1 MPVMV
6 AQFTMPESEI
16 ATLLAYQAFKY
27 GHAGPSQF
35 DVMLDT
41 RDLLLLAANA
51 KKNEGVMA
59 VCRASGIAL
68 CNIRDTFKNE
78 KFTVGEEELNAL
90 AMLVDVSKEFWAI
103 QSGNLYNAAY
113 IALREWRQKQEREK
127 NEDQRNERGTN

>member
-6 AQFTMPESEI
+6 AQLTMPESEI
-16 ATLLAYQAFKY
+16 ATLIAYQAFKN

-51 KKNEGVMA
+51 KKDEGVMA
-59 VCRASGIAL
+59 VCRAAGIAL

-78 KFTVGEEELNAL
+78 KFIVGEEELNAL
-90 AMLVDVSKEFWAI
+90 LMLVDVSKEFWAI

-113 IALREWRQKQEREK
+113 ISLREWRQKQEREN
-127 NEDQRNERGTN
+127 NEDQRNKRGTH